1 MRKTSTETG
10 IGPSAGPGYCLD
22 DQVGF
27 LLRRAYQR
35 ATANLGRGIGAH
47 DLTPPQFAVLAR
59 LHERGSVSQN
69 LLGRLVVME
78 PANVRAIVQRLG
90 KRRLV
95 KTGRAA
101 DDRRLLLVSL
111 TESGATLIQHLIPIE
126 LDASAATLAPLTP
139 RERGHLC
146 ALLIKIAHG

>member
-1 MRKTSTETG
+1 M
-10 IGPSAGPGYCLD
+10 
-22 DQVGF
+22 GF

-78 PANVRAIVQRLG
+78 PANVRTIVQRLG
-90 KRRLV
+90 RRGLV
-95 KTGRAA
+95 RTERAPA
-101 DDRRLLLVSL
+101 DRRLLMVSL
-111 TESGATLIQHLIPIE
+111 TGKGATLTRRLVPIE
-126 LDASAATLAPLTP
+126 LDATAATLAPLTP
-139 RERGHLC
+139 RERTQLRR
-146 ALLIKIAHG
+146 LLAKVAQG

>member
-1 MRKTSTETG
+1 MGRTSTEARIDQSGGTG
-10 IGPSAGPGYCLD
+10 YHLD
-22 DQVGF
+22 DQIGF

-35 ATANLGRGIGAH
+35 ASANLSRSISAH
-47 DLTPPQFAVLAR
+47 HLTPPQFAVLAR
-59 LHERGSVSQN
+59 LYERGSVSQN

-95 KTGRAA
+95 KTG
-101 DDRRLLLVSL
+101 L
-111 TESGATLIQHLIPIE
+111 TESGAALIEHLIPIE

>member
-1 MRKTSTETG
+1 MGRTSTEIHT
-10 IGPSAGPGYCLD
+10 GPSGGAGYQLD
-22 DQVGF
+22 DQIGF

-35 ATANLGRGIGAH
+35 ASANLSRSISAH
-47 DLTPPQFAVLAR
+47 HLTPPQFAVLAR
-59 LHERGSVSQN
+59 LYERGSVSQN

-111 TESGATLIQHLIPIE
+111 TADGAALIENLIPIE

-139 RERGHLC
+139 RERTHLC
-146 ALLIKIAHG
+146 ELLVKIARE